1 MDPIEIIIKKK
12 TMNTLPTRILVIGKN
27 SAAKNKF
34 VHRLVE
40 FSLDTTDLGKMQLI
54 LKYRFRYINPS
65 DINLDL
71 IQVKVNDP
79 ELLKERNK
87 QMLQSLTLLNM
98 EIPIPEY
105 MREQDVLGDN
115 NIAITFKR
123 DIDLIVFPSFDQ
135 AIDKKDCFIK
145 LFGDSSDI
153 ALIIYVIDIKSGF
166 TEKSEINIFNKVKK
180 YIPYAQKIIVAMDE
194 QPDICQQDMNDL
206 CSRVNNNVPI
216 YRCISNGILPL
227 TCLFKVLKNNMNE
240 CEKINMDRL
249 LDIYYSPTNIELCKI
264 FDNMHK
270 LNSHTTVT
278 NKKNKHDNDVNLDYM
293 FGNMKMFFEK
303 YDKSNE
309 EYIKS
314 MFKSYLE
321 NGISNTIDIN
331 FRVREFIL
339 YFTLTY
345 INDNKFCNEICEK
358 IITFYLNNK
367 DGSYSRYIIVKMLM
381 RYEYPQEKIL
391 KLIKPEMLFNN
402 KLIFKNG
409 EYENNDISLYF
420 TSTAEYKKR
429 IISLKNYFES
439 TDVKKSYPTIS
450 YLCDLSKLTLSQ
462 IRYLYQC
469 NKINCALLENFP
481 MIIYN
486 INTAKSFEELF
497 KEIKPVL
504 LSQKEKIEIEE
515 FLLKH

>member
-1 MDPIEIIIKKK
+1 
-12 TMNTLPTRILVIGKN
+12 MNTLPTRILVIGKN

-34 VHRLVE
+34 VNRLVE
-40 FSLDTTDLGKMQLI
+40 FSLDTTELRKMQLI
-54 LKYRFRYINPS
+54 MKYRFRYINPS

-79 ELLKERNK
+79 ELLKERNQ
-87 QMLQSLTLLNM
+87 QMLQSLTLPNM

-115 NIAITFKR
+115 HISITFKR

-135 AIDKKDCFIK
+135 AIDKKDYFIK

-153 ALIIYVIDIKSGF
+153 ALIIYVTDIKSGF
-166 TEKSEINIFNKVKK
+166 TEKSEVNIFNKVKK

-194 QPDICQQDMNDL
+194 PDICQHDMDDL
-206 CSRVNNNVPI
+206 CSRLNNNVPI

-227 TCLFKVLKNNMNE
+227 TCLFTVLKNNMNE

-249 LDIYYSPTNIELCKI
+249 LDIYYSPKNIELYKI
-264 FDNMHK
+264 FENMHK

-278 NKKNKHDNDVNLDYM
+278 NKKNKYDNDGNLDYM
-293 FGNMKMFFEK
+293 FENMKMFFEK

-309 EYIKS
+309 EYIKN

-321 NGISNTIDIN
+321 NGISNTNDII

-358 IITFYLNNK
+358 IITFYLINK
-367 DGSYSRYIIVKMLM
+367 DGLYSRYIIVKMLM
-381 RYEYPQEKIL
+381 MYEYPVENFL

-402 KLIFKNG
+402 KYTLKND
-409 EYENNDISLYF
+409 ENNVISLEKYF
-420 TSTAEYKKR
+420 TSAYEYKKR
-429 IISLKNYFES
+429 IISLENYFGS
-439 TDVKKSYPTIS
+439 ADVKKSYPIIS
-450 YLCDLSKLTLSQ
+450 YLYNLSKLTVRQ
-462 IRYLYQC
+462 IQYLYQC
-469 NKINCALLENFP
+469 NKIKYALLENFP
-481 MIIYN
+481 MIIHN

-504 LSQKEKIEIEE
+504 LSQKEKIEIQE
-515 FLLKH
+515 FLLKN